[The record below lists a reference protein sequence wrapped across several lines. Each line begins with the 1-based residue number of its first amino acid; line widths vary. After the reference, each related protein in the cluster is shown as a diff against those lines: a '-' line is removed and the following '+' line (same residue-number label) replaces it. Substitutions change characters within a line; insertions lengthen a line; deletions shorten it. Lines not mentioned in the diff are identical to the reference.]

1 MSETSVRSWSAAAR
15 FDLPRAPRTAA
26 RTTPWSFVR
35 NAATRSFSERGSSFR
50 MKAVV
55 ETSAMRGDSAPV
67 GRTGLPRAVVRLG
80 WVSFLTDVSSEM
92 IVPLLP
98 AFLTTLSGVPA
109 TALGWIEGVADATAS
124 FVKILSGRWTDR
136 AKAKKPLVFRGYGLS
151 SVARPLIGLA
161 PSWPTIV
168 LIRFFDRIGK
178 GVRTAPRDTMI
189 AAAAPPDR
197 RGAAFGLHRAFDNA
211 GAVFG
216 PLLAAGLVGW
226 LGLSLRTVFLLA
238 AVPAAP
244 SLLVLAFGVKE
255 KDEEKISLNVN
266 RAGSPEGAASD
277 GGAVARASLPFEE
290 ESPVPPPSAPLDSRR
305 GSPPPSLPLEESSS
319 SSLPPVF
326 WRTAG
331 VFALFA
337 LAASSDT
344 FLLLKAKEI
353 GIAAGW
359 LPVLWAF
366 SNGVK
371 SAFST
376 WGGGLSDRFGRS
388 RLLFLAWT
396 LYAACYA
403 GFAFVSSAGP
413 LVALVGVYS
422 LYYSLSEG
430 TERALVADLVE
441 PSDLRG
447 RAFGWMNGVIGFA
460 ALPASVVF
468 GLIWQRAGSRTAFL
482 AGAAVAG
489 VAVLGLV
496 VLVPRARQA
505 G

>member
-1 MSETSVRSWSAAAR
+1 
-15 FDLPRAPRTAA
+15 
-26 RTTPWSFVR
+26 
-35 NAATRSFSERGSSFR
+35 

-55 ETSAMRGDSAPV
+55 ETSDMRRDSAPSAMA
-67 GRTGLPRAVVRLG
+67 GLPKAVVRLG

-98 AFLTTLSGVPA
+98 AFLATLSGVPA
-109 TALGWIEGVADATAS
+109 MALGWIEGVADATAS
-124 FVKILSGRWTDR
+124 FVKILSGKWTDR
-136 AKAKKPLVFRGYGLS
+136 AKAKKPLVFAGYGLS
-151 SVARPLIGLA
+151 SLARPLIGLA
-161 PSWPTIV
+161 PGWPTVV

-189 AAAAPPDR
+189 ANAAPPGR
-197 RGAAFGLHRAFDNA
+197 RGAAFGLHRAFDNG

-226 LGLSLRTVFLLA
+226 LGFSFRTVFLLA
-238 AVPAAP
+238 AIPAAL

-255 KDEEKISLNVN
+255 KGEEKISLKGEEKDAVRGVPSDAGACCLSEASS
-266 RAGSPEGAASD
+266 RAQE
-277 GGAVARASLPFEE
+277 GGAPRDA
-290 ESPVPPPSAPLDSRR
+290 APK
-305 GSPPPSLPLEESSS
+305 
-319 SSLPPVF
+319 LPPIF
-326 WRTAG
+326 WRAAG

-371 SAFST
+371 SLFST
-376 WGGGLSDRFGRS
+376 WGGGLSDRFGRR
-388 RLLFLAWT
+388 RLLLIAWS
-396 LYAACYA
+396 LYAVCYA
-403 GFAFVSSAGP
+403 GFAFVSSAWH
-413 LVALVGVYS
+413 LAALVGVYS

-430 TERALVADLVE
+430 TERALVADLVPAE
-441 PSDLRG
+441 QRG
-447 RAFGWMNGVIGFA
+447 RAFGWMNGLVGFA
-460 ALPASVVF
+460 ALPASVGF
-468 GLIWQRAGSRTAFL
+468 GFLWQHAGSRTAFL
-482 AGAAVAG
+482 TGAAIAGIAVAG
-489 VAVLGLV
+489 LLVLRF
-496 VLVPRARQA
+496 PRPRPA

>member
-1 MSETSVRSWSAAAR
+1 
-15 FDLPRAPRTAA
+15 
-26 RTTPWSFVR
+26 
-35 NAATRSFSERGSSFR
+35 
-50 MKAVV
+50 
-55 ETSAMRGDSAPV
+55 MRGDSAPA
-67 GRTGLPRAVVRLG
+67 GRTGLPKAVVRLG

-124 FVKILSGRWTDR
+124 FVKILSGKWTDR
-136 AKAKKPLVFRGYGLS
+136 AKAKKPLVFLGYGLS
-151 SVARPLIGLA
+151 SLARPLIGLA
-161 PSWPTIV
+161 PGWPTIV

-189 AAAAPPDR
+189 AAAAPASR

-226 LGLSLRTVFLLA
+226 MGFSLRTVFLLA
-238 AVPAAP
+238 AIPAAL

-255 KDEEKISLNVN
+255 RSEDHRKISLKVN
-266 RAGSPEGAASD
+266 RAGSPEGASSR
-277 GGAVARASLPFEE
+277 GGAAAPGELPFEE
-290 ESPVPPPSAPLDSRR
+290 KNSASHASAPPETP
-305 GSPPPSLPLEESSS
+305 GSEAR
-319 SSLPPVF
+319 LPPVF

-331 VFALFA
+331 VYALFA

-376 WGGGLSDRFGRS
+376 WGGGLSDRFGRK

-413 LVALVGVYS
+413 LVALFGVYS

-430 TERALVADLVE
+430 TERALVADLVA
-441 PSDLRG
+441 PGLRG
-447 RAFGWMNGVIGFA
+447 RAFGWMNGLVGFA
-460 ALPASVVF
+460 ALPASAAF
-468 GLIWQRAGSRTAFL
+468 GLVWQHAGSKTAFL
-482 AGAAVAG
+482 AGAAVSAA
-489 VAVLGLV
+489 AVLGLLA
-496 VLVPRARQA
+496 LVPRARKA